1 MSQQWI
7 KTVQGPSPQTGLP
20 EWALHWACHTWPV
33 SYSQL
38 DNGTDIVGFA
48 LTSGGVGFFGERL
61 YEVEST
67 MFSLSLI
74 VGKDGHVLDCML
86 GPIFYAEGP
95 TTVPRAIQI
104 WP

>member
-1 MSQQWI
+1 
-7 KTVQGPSPQTGLP
+7 
-20 EWALHWACHTWPV
+20 
-33 SYSQL
+33 
-38 DNGTDIVGFA
+38 
-48 LTSGGVGFFGERL
+48 
-61 YEVEST
+61 